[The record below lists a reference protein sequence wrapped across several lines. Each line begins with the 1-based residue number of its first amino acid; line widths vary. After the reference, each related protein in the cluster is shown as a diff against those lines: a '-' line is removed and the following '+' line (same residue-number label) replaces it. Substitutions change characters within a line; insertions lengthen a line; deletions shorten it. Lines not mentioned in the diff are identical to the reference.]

1 MNLHK
6 ETKHE
11 GLNFP
16 CPHCKHISSQK
27 GDLKRHIQSKHSEP
41 KDKQIRKKD
50 KQAEREDQVPESKP
64 NCSVI
69 KTKKLKKEMPGKP
82 RERRLTHKY
91 KQLMRSVVAD
101 FKTK

>member
-1 MNLHK
+1 MKGLISLVLIVSIPHHK
-6 ETKHE
+6 
-11 GLNFP
+11 
-16 CPHCKHISSQK
+16 K
-27 GDLKRHIQSKHSEP
+27 GTSKDIYEEMWEE
-41 KDKQIRKKD
+41 D

-69 KTKKLKKEMPGKP
+69 KTKKRKKEMPGKP